1 MVQDLCVGYC
11 QNSKEFLFSFDIFIQ
26 LIIETLNVNKNKH
39 LFKTVL
45 ALRMPSSSLAV
56 TVHVSLRELDVNR
69 DAIFALST
77 CARMAVHVSPM
88 AVNPSVCVHAALP
101 ENSVTWQ

>member
-1 MVQDLCVGYC
+1 M
-11 QNSKEFLFSFDIFIQ
+11 KWFRIFVWDTVKIVRNFQ
-26 LIIETLNVNKNKH
+26 LIFQTLNVNKNKN

-45 ALRMPSSSLAV
+45 ALRMLSSSLAV
-56 TVHVSLRELDVNR
+56 TVHVSIRELDVNG

-88 AVNPSVCVHAALP
+88 AVNPSVSVHAALP